1 MGNTAKPALSRERL
15 MTKRRIK
22 RSIPYYLLLLLPIA
36 YLVIFHYMPMWGLQI
51 AFRDFQSQTP
61 MLQMPWRG
69 LHYFEQFFG
78 STLFWQYFRNTIA
91 IAFYSLVA
99 GFPIPIILAICLN
112 ECRFPRFKKSVQM
125 ITYMPFFIST
135 VVFVSMIIQFTARE
149 TGVVNIMLE
158 FLGFPRVDFMA
169 QTQHFRHIFVWTGIW
184 QSTGFN
190 AIIYL
195 AALSG
200 ISQDL
205 IDAAKVD
212 GCNRWRRVW
221 HIDLPG
227 IMPTIIIL
235 LILNISSLV
244 NVGFE
249 RIFLMQNAFNLSVS
263 EVLSTYVWRVGV
275 AGGNFSFSA
284 AAGLFNNVIAF
295 TLILIANY
303 AARKAG
309 ETSLW

>member
-1 MGNTAKPALSRERL
+1 
-15 MTKRRIK
+15 
-22 RSIPYYLLLLLPIA
+22 
-36 YLVIFHYMPMWGLQI
+36 MWGVQI
-51 AFRDFQSQTP
+51 AFRDFISQTP

-69 LHYFEQFFG
+69 LYYFEQFM
-78 STLFWQYFRNTIA
+78 SSQLFWQYFANTVIIA
-91 IAFYSLVA
+91 LYTLVA
-99 GFPIPIILAICLN
+99 GFPLPIILAICLN
-112 ECRFPRFKKSVQM
+112 ECRFLKFKKSIQM

-135 VVFVSMIIQFTARE
+135 VVLVAMILQFTAPE
-149 TGVVNIMLE
+149 TGVVNTIMS
-158 FLGFPRVDFMA
+158 FFGRPRINYMA
-169 QTQHFRHIFVWTGIW
+169 QPQYFRHIFVWTGIW
-184 QSTGFN
+184 QTTGFN

-212 GCNRWRRVW
+212 GCNRWQRVW

-249 RIFLMQNAFNLSVS
+249 RIFLMQNAFNISVS
-263 EVLSTYVWRVGV
+263 EVLSTYIWRVGV

-284 AAGLFNNVIAF
+284 AAGLFNSVITF
-295 TLILIANY
+295 TLIILANFT
-303 AARKAG
+303 ARKVG
-309 ETSLW
+309 DTSLW

>member
-1 MGNTAKPALSRERL
+1 MTSHQATPSRGR
-15 MTKRRIK
+15 MIK
-22 RSIPYYLLLLLPIA
+22 RQLRRGLPYYVLLLLP
-36 YLVIFHYMPMWGLQI
+36 LTFLFIFHYMPMWGVQI

-61 MLQMPWRG
+61 IFQMPWRG
-69 LHYFEQFFG
+69 LHYFQQFF
-78 STLFWQYFRNTIA
+78 SSALFWQYFRNTVI
-91 IAFYSLVA
+91 IAFYSLIA
-99 GFPIPIILAICLN
+99 GFPLPIILAICLN
-112 ECRFPRFKKSVQM
+112 ECRSLRFKKTIQM
-125 ITYMPFFIST
+125 ITYMPYFITT
-135 VVFVSMIIQFTARE
+135 VVLVSMILQFTARE
-149 TGVVNIMLE
+149 TGIVNNLIAQ
-158 FLGFPRVDFMA
+158 FGGNRVDFMA
-169 QTQHFRHIFVWTGIW
+169 RTEYFRHIFVWTGIW
-184 QSTGFN
+184 QTTGFS

-212 GCNRWRRVW
+212 GCNKWRRIW

-249 RIFLMQNAFNLSVS
+249 RIFLMQNPFNLSVS
-263 EVLSTYVWRVGV
+263 EVLSTYIWRVGIS
-275 AGGNFSFSA
+275 GGNYSFAA
-284 AAGLFNNVIAF
+284 AAGLFNNLIAF
-295 TLILIANY
+295 ALILIANTV
-303 AARKAG
+303 ARRVS

>member
-1 MGNTAKPALSRERL
+1 
-15 MTKRRIK
+15 
-22 RSIPYYLLLLLPIA
+22 
-36 YLVIFHYMPMWGLQI
+36 MWGVQI
-51 AFRDFQSQTP
+51 AFRDFISQTP

-69 LHYFEQFFG
+69 LYYFEQFLG
-78 STLFWQYFRNTIA
+78 SALFWQYFRNTVI
-91 IAFYSLVA
+91 IAFYTLVA
-99 GFPIPIILAICLN
+99 GFPLPIILAICLN
-112 ECRFPRFKKSVQM
+112 ECRFTRFKKTIQM
-125 ITYMPFFIST
+125 VTYMPFFIST
-135 VVFVSMIIQFTARE
+135 VVLVAMIIQFTAPE
-149 TGVVNIMLE
+149 TGVINTFMSFFGRTRINY
-158 FLGFPRVDFMA
+158 MA
-169 QTQHFRHIFVWTGIW
+169 QPHLFRHIFVWTGIW
-184 QSTGFN
+184 QTTGFS

-205 IDAAKVD
+205 IDAARVD
-212 GCNRWRRVW
+212 GCNRFLRVW

-249 RIFLMQNAFNLSVS
+249 RIFLMQNAFNISVS
-263 EVLSTYVWRVGV
+263 EVLSTYIWRVGV

-284 AAGLFNNVIAF
+284 AAGLFNNMIAF
-295 TLILIANY
+295 ALILIANFT
-303 AARKAG
+303 ARKVG

>member
-1 MGNTAKPALSRERL
+1 MGFTKQVSPPRRSI
-15 MTKRRIK
+15 TKRQIK
-22 RSIPYYLLLLLPIA
+22 RSLPYYLLLILPVT
-36 YLVIFHYMPMWGLQI
+36 YLIIFHYIPMWGVQI
-51 AFRDFQSQTP
+51 AFRDFVSQTP

-69 LHYFEQFFG
+69 FHYFEQFLG
-78 STLFWQYFRNTIA
+78 SALFWLYFKNTVI
-91 IAFYSLVA
+91 IAFYTLVA
-99 GFPIPIILAICLN
+99 GFPLPIILAICLN
-112 ECRFPRFKKSVQM
+112 ECRFRRFKKTIQM
-125 ITYMPFFIST
+125 VTYMPFFIST
-135 VVFVSMIIQFTARE
+135 VVLVAMILQFTAPE
-149 TGVVNIMLE
+149 TGVVNTIMSS
-158 FLGFPRVDFMA
+158 LGRPRVNYMA
-169 QTQHFRHIFVWTGIW
+169 QPQSFRHIFVWTGIW
-184 QSTGFN
+184 QTTGFS

-212 GCNRWRRVW
+212 GCNRWQRVW

-227 IMPTIIIL
+227 IMPTIVIL

-249 RIFLMQNAFNLSVS
+249 RIFLMQNAFNISVS
-263 EVLSTYVWRVGV
+263 EVLSTYIWRVGV

-284 AAGLFNNVIAF
+284 AAGLFNNLIAF
-295 TLILIANY
+295 ALILIANFT
-303 AARKAG
+303 ARRLG

>member
-1 MGNTAKPALSRERL
+1 MGSMKPMVPGKFRI
-15 MTKRRIK
+15 TKRQIK
-22 RSIPYYLLLLLPIA
+22 RSIPYYLLLVGPIVYLL
-36 YLVIFHYMPMWGLQI
+36 VFHYWPMWGLQI

-61 MLQMPWRG
+61 MLQMQWRG
-69 LHYFEQFFG
+69 FYYFEQFL
-78 STLFWQYFRNTIA
+78 SSSLFWQYFRNTVI
-91 IAFYSLVA
+91 IAFYGLVA
-99 GFPIPIILAICLN
+99 GFPLPIILAICLN
-112 ECRFPRFKKSVQM
+112 ECRRLRFKKTVQM
-125 ITYMPFFIST
+125 VTYMPFFIS
-135 VVFVSMIIQFTARE
+135 VVVLVAMILQFTARE
-149 TGVVNIMLE
+149 TGVINNVME
-158 FLGFPRVDFMA
+158 AMGFGRQDFMA
-169 QTQHFRHIFVWTGIW
+169 QPGYFRHIFVWTGVW
-184 QSTGFN
+184 QSIGFN

-200 ISQDL
+200 INQDL
-205 IDAAKVD
+205 IDAARVD
-212 GCNRWRRVW
+212 GCNKWRRVW

-227 IMPTIIIL
+227 ITPTIVII

-263 EVLSTYVWRVGV
+263 EVLSTYIWRVGV

-295 TLILIANY
+295 TLIIAANTL
-303 AARKAG
+303 ARKMG